1 MTGKM
6 PSRDTVPACGPAEEK
21 GLAHRW
27 GRGLWVL
34 LRRCRKSRLQVTSHV
49 GVKETEPL
57 SSEAVTPRSLR
68 WTHHPTWDTE
78 TTRTVRPRMMIDQLI
93 KLLTVSPDLSIVLE
107 DAERSTR
114 RNSTHAQEHTLCT
127 KHGHTE
133 RFCVSNVLSH
143 PMQVVCTSHPLLYPP
158 LARDGPGTSGI
169 LTQRHSGEACRS
181 VCRISSTD
189 FHVY

>member
-1 MTGKM
+1 M
-6 PSRDTVPACGPAEEK
+6 PSRDPAPACGPAGEK

-34 LRRCRKSRLQVTSHV
+34 LRRCRKSRLQVTKDV

-57 SSEAVTPRSLR
+57 SLEAVTPRSLR

-78 TTRTVRPRMMIDQLI
+78 TTRTVRPRMMTDQLI
-93 KLLTVSPDLSIVLE
+93 KLLCPQTSAPCWRTQNAAPE
-107 DAERSTR
+107 ET
-114 RNSTHAQEHTLCT
+114 THAQEHTLCT
-127 KHGHTE
+127 KHGHTG

-143 PMQVVCTSHPLLYPP
+143 PVQVVCTSHPLLYPP
-158 LARDGPGTSGI
+158 LARDSPGTSGI